1 MKSVLPLLLVA
12 ALMIGTARADGTAA
26 PASGA
31 PDVQTLPKPPK
42 VYGWAFGGAAAGC
55 FVLAGVLGGIA
66 VADASAQNGNVQM
79 PPVYTSGLQKRAGQ
93 GQALADAA
101 YAFIGV
107 GAALAVVDAVIWFEI
122 LRKPRSAGTTAGEKA
137 AALFSPQGVRF

>member
-1 MKSVLPLLLVA
+1 MRSVLPLLLVA
-12 ALMIGTARADGTAA
+12 ALMIGTARADGSA
-26 PASGA
+26 PATNSP
-31 PDVQTLPKPPK
+31 PDTQTLPKPPK

-66 VADASAQNGNVQM
+66 VADANAQNGNVQM

-93 GQALADAA
+93 GQALADSA

-122 LRKPRSAGTTAGEKA
+122 LRKPHAAGTTAVEKA